1 MRQATAEHAG
11 ALSLVAIGAGL
22 GPAGLAILTPTVLG
36 LLDPAVPVGLA
47 ALGVIAGLN
56 LAAIRRGE
64 ARPAAAASVR
74 SAVVGLTVA
83 AGLLLLA
90 PGLNVSSAPPGV
102 LAVVAGVCAALS
114 ASSPA
119 ALPIVAGALA
129 LGWMR
134 DGWLS
139 GAWLTA
145 HTAGMALAVALAGWL
160 LLRRQQPDTDR
171 RVFTVAMLLLIGG
184 TADYLAMSALLGG
197 LIAGVCWQR
206 AGGAMPEA
214 IAHDLAG
221 LRHPLF
227 AILLLIAGART
238 TMSPEVLALAIGY
251 ALLRGAG
258 ALAGR
263 AVASGPPHAPET
275 RISAVLLAI
284 AFALNALRAAG
295 PEVAPVLAV
304 VVVGTLIS
312 RLCEMVWSTGEAVT

>member
-11 ALSLVAIGAGL
+11 ALSLVAVGAGL
-22 GPAGLAILTPTVLG
+22 GPAGLAILTPTSLG
-36 LLDPAVPVGLA
+36 FIDPAIPVGLA
-47 ALGVIAGLN
+47 ALGVIAGLD
-56 LAAIRRGE
+56 LAAIRPAE
-64 ARPAAAASVR
+64 ARSAAAASIR
-74 SAVVGLTVA
+74 SAIAGAIVA

-90 PGLNVSSAPPGV
+90 PGLSVSSAPAAA

-114 ASSPA
+114 STSPA
-119 ALPIVAGALA
+119 AVPIVAGALA

-134 DGWLS
+134 NGWTA

-160 LLRRQQPDTDR
+160 LLRRQIPDTDR

-184 TADYLAMSALLGG
+184 TADYLSMSALLGG

-206 AGGAMPEA
+206 VGGAMPEA
-214 IAHDLAG
+214 IAHDLAA

-227 AILLLIAGART
+227 AILLLVAGART
-238 TMSPEVLALAIGY
+238 TLSPEVLALAIGY

-263 AVASGPPHAPET
+263 AVAPGPVHAPGT
-275 RISAVLLAI
+275 TIPATLLAI

-295 PEVAPVLAV
+295 PDVAPALAV
-304 VVVGTLIS
+304 VVIGTLIS
-312 RLCEMVWSTGEAVT
+312 RLCEMVWSPGEVIA